1 MDKKVLSGLYS
12 FKYSNYLPPCKKSE
26 KTDEPFSEKCQT
38 DGRADGQTDN
48 GDFIGPSVGRRS
60 NMHDKNVRKTILRRI
75 FLEAHTI
82 QTVPKHLVFQFQ
94 SVNV

>member
-1 MDKKVLSGLYS
+1 
-12 FKYSNYLPPCKKSE
+12 
-26 KTDEPFSEKCQT
+26 
-38 DGRADGQTDN
+38 
-48 GDFIGPSVGRRS
+48 
-60 NMHDKNVRKTILRRI
+60 MHDKNVRKTILRRI